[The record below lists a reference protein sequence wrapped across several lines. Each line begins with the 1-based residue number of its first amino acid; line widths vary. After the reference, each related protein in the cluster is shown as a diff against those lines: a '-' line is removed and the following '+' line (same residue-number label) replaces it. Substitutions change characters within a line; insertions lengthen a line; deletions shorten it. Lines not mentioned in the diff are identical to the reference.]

1 MQVSVAYSEPTQQSW
16 VTVEVPEG
24 ATVQQAIEA
33 SGILARFPRI
43 DLAVQ
48 KVGVFS
54 KTAKLD
60 TVLRPGD
67 RVEIYRP
74 ITADPQT
81 VPRRRLAGGG
91 EEDDDE

>member
-1 MQVSVAYSEPTQQSW
+1 MQVSVAYSEPTQQAW
-16 VTVEVPEG
+16 VNVDVPEG

-33 SGILARFPRI
+33 SGILARFPQI
-43 DLAVQ
+43 DLAAQ

-54 KTAKLD
+54 KAAKLD
-60 TVLRPGD
+60 TALRPGD

-74 ITADPQT
+74 IIADPQT

-91 EEDDDE
+91 EDDDE